1 MTKRE
6 HLHMSSN
13 TSSPLPYAAAVTAT
27 TTDNISSLEGK
38 PYLNYIN
45 SIKSPATQKTYIF
58 SLKKYM
64 RFHNYKT
71 IDELLADK
79 NTPTIIEEK
88 LINFIIALRTG
99 SDFVVSFR
107 TRATYLTAILTFYDI
122 NDVILRKKKIARFL
136 GEEATRKYK
145 DRAYTTEEIKKL
157 LDYADIRSKAI
168 VLLLASTGMRIGV
181 LSELKMSTLRKYLNI
196 IDLLRN

>member
-1 MTKRE
+1 MR
-6 HLHMSSN
+6 SN
-13 TSSPLPYAAAVTAT
+13 TSSPLPYAAVTAT
-27 TTDNISSLEGK
+27 TTTDNILSLEGK

-45 SIKSPATQKTYIF
+45 SIKSPASQKTYIF

-88 LINFIIALRTG
+88 IIDFIVALRTDA
-99 SDFVVSFR
+99 DFAVSYR

-136 GEEATRKYK
+136 GEQDHKHQHHHK
-145 DRAYTTEEIKKL
+145 
-157 LDYADIRSKAI
+157 
-168 VLLLASTGMRIGV
+168 
-181 LSELKMSTLRKYLNI
+181 
-196 IDLLRN
+196 

>member
-1 MTKRE
+1 M
-6 HLHMSSN
+6 
-13 TSSPLPYAAAVTAT
+13 PYAAAVTAT
-27 TTDNISSLEGK
+27 ATTDNISSLEGK
-38 PYLNYIN
+38 PYLNFIN

-79 NTPTIIEEK
+79 NTPTVIEEK
-88 LINFIIALRTG
+88 IIEFIIALRTD
-99 SDFVVSFR
+99 SDFAVSYR

-122 NDVILRKKKIARFL
+122 NDVILRKKKIAKFL
-136 GEEATRKYK
+136 GEESTRKYK

-157 LDYADIRSKAI
+157 LRTVNCTI
-168 VLLLASTGMRIGV
+168 
-181 LSELKMSTLRKYLNI
+181 N
-196 IDLLRN
+196 

>member
-1 MTKRE
+1 MR
-6 HLHMSSN
+6 SN
-13 TSSPLPYAAAVTAT
+13 TLSPLPYAAVTAT
-27 TTDNISSLEGK
+27 TDNILSLEGK

-45 SIKSPATQKTYIF
+45 SIKSPASQKTYIF

-88 LINFIIALRTG
+88 IIDFIIALRTD

-107 TRATYLTAILTFYDI
+107 TRATYLTAILSYPILCWLEPFSLACLLFRSLI
-122 NDVILRKKKIARFL
+122 IVIVDHQCRLS
-136 GEEATRKYK
+136 
-145 DRAYTTEEIKKL
+145 KL
-157 LDYADIRSKAI
+157 AW
-168 VLLLASTGMRIGV
+168 
-181 LSELKMSTLRKYLNI
+181 
-196 IDLLRN
+196 

>member
-1 MTKRE
+1 
-6 HLHMSSN
+6 
-13 TSSPLPYAAAVTAT
+13 LPYAAAVTAT
-27 TTDNISSLEGK
+27 ATTDNISSLEGK
-38 PYLNYIN
+38 PYLNFIN

-79 NTPTIIEEK
+79 NTPTVIEEK
-88 LINFIIALRTG
+88 IIEFIIALRTD
-99 SDFVVSFR
+99 SDFAVSYR

-122 NDVILRKKKIARFL
+122 NDVILRKKKIAKFL
-136 GEEATRKYK
+136 GEESTRKYK

-157 LDYADIRSKAI
+157 LRTVNCTI
-168 VLLLASTGMRIGV
+168 
-181 LSELKMSTLRKYLNI
+181 N
-196 IDLLRN
+196 

>member
-1 MTKRE
+1 MTWRE

-13 TSSPLPYAAAVTAT
+13 TSSPLPYAAVTAT
-27 TTDNISSLEGK
+27 TDNILSLEGK

-45 SIKSPATQKTYIF
+45 SIKSTASQKTYIF
-58 SLKKYM
+58 SLKRYM
-64 RFHNYKT
+64 LFHNYKT

-88 LINFIIALRTG
+88 IIDFIVSLRTD
-99 SDFVVSFR
+99 SHFAVSYR

-136 GEEATRKYK
+136 GQESTRKYK
-145 DRAYTTEEIKKL
+145 DRASTTEEIKKL
-157 LDYADIRSKAI
+157 LDYADIR
-168 VLLLASTGMRIGV
+168 
-181 LSELKMSTLRKYLNI
+181 Y
-196 IDLLRN
+196 